1 MNRPLLDLLYDLLA
15 AGVFLGSVVLFVTL
29 AVSA

>member
-1 MNRPLLDLLYDLLA
+1 MRPLLPLLYDLLA

-29 AVSA
+29 TVSA

>member
-1 MNRPLLDLLYDLLA
+1 MRPLLPLLYDLLA
-15 AGVFLGSVVLFVTL
+15 AGAFLGSAVLFVTL

>member
-15 AGVFLGSVVLFVTL
+15 AGAFLGSVVLFVTL